1 MRTLTTNIE
10 FFKNQKSF
18 FDYSSRYAT
27 MRSYS
32 YNNNYFLYDVNNLVL
47 NYLEDLE
54 RFNKIN
60 LILLK
65 KEKKYFLDNDTQNN
79 FQLLKQHTKEIS
91 ETKNSIKNELKE
103 ASKILNIGFEKYNNN
118 HSFKNDVFK
127 HLQQINTLVSRY
139 ELLVHDNSLSVLI
152 SKSLQNSKEKSFLDY
167 LLNKQE
173 ENNSIL
179 PIADEIKKKSFKL
192 R

>member
-1 MRTLTTNIE
+1 MQILTSNIE
-10 FFKNQKSF
+10 HFKNKKEF
-18 FDYSSRYAT
+18 FDYSTQYSI

-32 YNNNYFLYDVNNLVL
+32 WNNNYFLYNINNLVL
-47 NYLEDLE
+47 NYLDDLE

-79 FQLLKQHTKEIS
+79 FQLLRQHTKEIS

-103 ASKILNIGFEKYNNN
+103 ASKILNIGFEKYNHS
-118 HSFKNDVFK
+118 HSFKNDVLK
-127 HLQQINTLVSRY
+127 HLQQVNTFLLKY
-139 ELLVHDNSLSVLI
+139 ELLVQDNSLSVLI
-152 SKSLQNSKEKSFLDY
+152 SRSLQNSKEKSFLDY
-167 LLNKQE
+167 ILNKNE
-173 ENNSIL
+173 ENSSIL
-179 PIADEIKKKSFKL
+179 PITEEIKSKSFKM